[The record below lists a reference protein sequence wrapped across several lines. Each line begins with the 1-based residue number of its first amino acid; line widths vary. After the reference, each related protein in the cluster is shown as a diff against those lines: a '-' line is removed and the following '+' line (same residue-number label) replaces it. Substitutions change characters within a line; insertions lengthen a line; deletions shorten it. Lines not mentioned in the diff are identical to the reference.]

1 MKFLIGYLTLAI
13 LTVAIHILVLAGT
26 IWVVVIVLRAT
37 GVIQ

>member
-13 LTVAIHILVLAGT
+13 LTVAINILVLVGT